1 MAGPGKLAAATGQ
14 VAGNPGKV
22 LRDSGQVAGASGKS
36 RGIRAD
42 SRLIRDPSRVTC
54 KDTRVNQVLAPPGLA
69 KDSHARQWCA
79 IQLPVRTLEPGEV
92 VQFVHA
98 MDALRRLEWAA

>member
-1 MAGPGKLAAATGQ
+1 MAGPGKLGAAPGQLTGDLGKVLWDPGQ
-14 VAGNPGKV
+14 VAGT
-22 LRDSGQVAGASGKS
+22 SGKFRGTQAGS
-36 RGIRAD
+36 RVICAD
-42 SRLIRDPSRVTC
+42 SRVTC
-54 KDTRVNQVLAPPGLA
+54 KNSRVNQVSAPPGLVRGG
-69 KDSHARQWCA
+69 HAGQWCA